1 MQVTKGRVIG
11 KTGADGVYSAVI
23 PELKL
28 GISIK
33 IDDGTMGP
41 QYTVMQELLTQLGL
55 LSYEEQA
62 LLENYNHHINKNW
75 NKKITGSVIP
85 SGAWKAEKIQ

>member
-1 MQVTKGRVIG
+1 
-11 KTGADGVYSAVI
+11 
-23 PELKL
+23 
-28 GISIK
+28 
-33 IDDGTMGP
+33 MGP

-55 LSYEEQA
+55 LSNEEQA

-85 SGAWKAEKIQ
+85 SGAWKAEKNQ